1 LGLVTFATLF
11 KSSLNPELKYEVEFS
26 GLANGAH
33 DFEWDLEAAF
43 FEDRNS
49 EEISDAKLNAALRM
63 EKNDRM
69 LNLAFS
75 ISGKVKTICDH
86 CGDDV
91 WLDLSFEEELIAR
104 FATKTDFSNDEVIFL
119 GNSEFKLDVSQFLYE
134 FTSLNLPSKRLH
146 EPDECNPE
154 VEHYFD
160 DQEQVEEEEKEKD
173 PRWKALEKLKN

>member
-1 LGLVTFATLF
+1 MGLITFATLF

-26 GLANGAH
+26 GLAHGAH
-33 DFEWDLEAAF
+33 DFERDLEDTF

-49 EEISDAKLNAALRM
+49 EEISDAKLYAALRM

-75 ISGKVKTICDH
+75 ISGNVRTICDH

-91 WLDLSFEEELIAR
+91 WLDLSCEEELIAR
-104 FATKTDFSNDEVIFL
+104 FATETDLSNDEVIFL
-119 GNSEFKLDVSQFLYE
+119 GNSEYKLDVSQFLFE
-134 FTSLNLPSKRLH
+134 FTLLNLPSKRLH
-146 EPDECNPE
+146 NPGDCDPE

-160 DQEQVEEEEKEKD
+160 DQGQVEEEEKEND